1 MKSVQLKI
9 KLLDKNA
16 TIPTRGSEEAAGYD
30 LYSAEEKIIQ
40 PGTVEKISTGIAM
53 ELPQSTFGAIY
64 PRSGLSA
71 KQGLRLANCV
81 GVCDSDYRGP
91 YTKQAVLE
99 LTNGKRYILP
109 KGMFSDAAR
118 IGMATG
124 YAASMV
130 QDATPQQKA
139 FGITYGN
146 TYLSSILNTTEPQQ
160 TKWVDSNA
168 VSIP

>member
-53 ELPQSTFGAIY
+53 ELPQYTFGAIY

-91 YTKQAVLE
+91 YIVALY
-99 LTNGKRYILP
+99 N
-109 KGMFSDAAR
+109 
-118 IGMATG
+118 
-124 YAASMV
+124 ASC
-130 QDATPQQKA
+130 
-139 FGITYGN
+139 
-146 TYLSSILNTTEPQQ
+146 EPQ
-160 TKWVDSNA
+160 
-168 VSIP
+168 

>member
-30 LYSAEEKIIQ
+30 LYSAEEKIVQ

-53 ELPQSTFGAIY
+53 ELPQYTFGAIY
-64 PRSGLSA
+64 PRSGLST

-91 YTKQAVLE
+91 YIVALY
-99 LTNGKRYILP
+99 ND
-109 KGMFSDAAR
+109 SC
-118 IGMATG
+118 
-124 YAASMV
+124 
-130 QDATPQQKA
+130 
-139 FGITYGN
+139 
-146 TYLSSILNTTEPQQ
+146 EPQQ
-160 TKWVDSNA
+160 IHIGDRIAQFILTPYIPVDSFL
-168 VSIP
+168 VSQDLSETERGEGGFGSTGT